1 MIQRKAGNG
10 WQINWAEHRR
20 QPLFTSCTHVKSMS
34 SSTSWGKEVGAC
46 PSAVFEF
53 FIFYFEEPRQ
63 LRYSFRFTSG
73 LCKTLGFASKLHLA
87 ALLSSSF
94 LWYGMQICTEPLVVA
109 GMHFLTGA
117 SVRWA
122 SSVPLY
128 SSPFSMAKFPSGFS
142 FGGWRFERIPHS
154 IGVYS
159 YWLNP
164 QRLTRTAWL
173 TLKSA

>member
-1 MIQRKAGNG
+1 MANQLGRAQKAAALHVVYTREEHVQQHVLRERG
-10 WQINWAEHRR
+10 W
-20 QPLFTSCTHVKSMS
+20 SVS
-34 SSTSWGKEVGAC
+34 VGRFW
-46 PSAVFEF
+46 VFF
-53 FIFYFEEPRQ
+53 FYIEEPRQ